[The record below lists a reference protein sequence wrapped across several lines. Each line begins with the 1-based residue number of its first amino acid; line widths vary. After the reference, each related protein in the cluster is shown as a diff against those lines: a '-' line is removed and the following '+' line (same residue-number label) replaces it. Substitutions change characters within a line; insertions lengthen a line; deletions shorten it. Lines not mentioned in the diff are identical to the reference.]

1 MQQRKGF
8 WLMLESFFSLSLLCR
23 IKTCFISS
31 YRVTRRIGFRVVPV
45 GARYG
50 EMILYDMT
58 DRQIAIADRL
68 LNLLLEHDGRANK
81 HGLRKILIYE
91 FTERLDTIDI
101 TMVFDTLADDYNLI
115 AYMGE
120 AWVRL
125 TPEGERMAKNGMK
138 NYQRKLSLKEWWRES
153 QVAAIATA
161 TLSAIVSALITAVIT
176 LLVS

>member
-1 MQQRKGF
+1 
-8 WLMLESFFSLSLLCR
+8 MLESFFCIFVVPNKNLYL
-23 IKTCFISS
+23 ISS

-68 LNLLLEHDGRANK
+68 LNILLEHDGRANK
-81 HGLRKILIYE
+81 HGVRKMLTNE

-101 TMVFDTLADDYNLI
+101 TMVFDTLADNYELI

-138 NYQRKLSLKEWWRES
+138 NYQRKLSLKEWWKES
-153 QVAAIATA
+153 QVAAIITA
-161 TLSAIVSALITAVIT
+161 ALSAVVGALITAAVT
-176 LLVS
+176 LLIS

>member
-1 MQQRKGF
+1 MHYFRVPANAGI
-8 WLMLESFFSLSLLCR
+8 LFFVSLLCR

-68 LNLLLEHDGRANK
+68 LNILLEHDGRANK
-81 HGLRKILIYE
+81 HGVRKMLTNE

-101 TMVFDTLADDYNLI
+101 TMVFDTLADNYELI

-138 NYQRKLSLKEWWRES
+138 NYQRKLSLKEWWKES
-153 QVAAIATA
+153 QVAAIITA
-161 TLSAIVSALITAVIT
+161 ALSAVVGALITAAVT
-176 LLVS
+176 LLIS

>member
-1 MQQRKGF
+1 
-8 WLMLESFFSLSLLCR
+8 MLESFFSLSLLCR

-91 FTERLDTIDI
+91 FTEKLDTIDI
-101 TMVFDTLADDYNLI
+101 TMVFDTLTDDYNLI

>member
-1 MQQRKGF
+1 MHFNRFPANAGT
-8 WLMLESFFSLSLLCR
+8 FFCLSLLCR

-58 DRQIAIADRL
+58 ERQIAIADRL
-68 LNLLLEHDGRANK
+68 LNILLEHDGRANK
-81 HGLRKILIYE
+81 HGVRKMLTNE

-101 TMVFDTLADDYNLI
+101 TMVFDTLADNYELI

-125 TPEGERMAKNGMK
+125 TPKGERMAKNGMK
-138 NYQRKLSLKEWWRES
+138 NYQRKLSLKEWWKES
-153 QVAAIATA
+153 QVAAIITA
-161 TLSAIVSALITAVIT
+161 ALSAVVGALITAAVT
-176 LLVS
+176 LLIS

>member
-1 MQQRKGF
+1 MHNFRVPANAGI
-8 WLMLESFFSLSLLCR
+8 LFFVSLLCR
-23 IKTCFISS
+23 IKTYFISS

-68 LNLLLEHDGRANK
+68 LNILLEHDGRANK
-81 HGLRKILIYE
+81 HGVRKMLTNE

-101 TMVFDTLADDYNLI
+101 TMVFDTLADNYELI

-138 NYQRKLSLKEWWRES
+138 NYQRKLSLKEWWKGS
-153 QVAAIATA
+153 QVAAIITA
-161 TLSAIVSALITAVIT
+161 ALSAVVGALITAAVT
-176 LLVS
+176 LLIS

>member
-1 MQQRKGF
+1 M
-8 WLMLESFFSLSLLCR
+8 
-23 IKTCFISS
+23 
-31 YRVTRRIGFRVVPV
+31 VPV

>member
-1 MQQRKGF
+1 
-8 WLMLESFFSLSLLCR
+8 MLESFFCLSLLCR
-23 IKTCFISS
+23 IKTSFISS

-68 LNLLLEHDGRANK
+68 LNILLEHDGRANK
-81 HGLRKILIYE
+81 HGVRKMLTNE
-91 FTERLDTIDI
+91 FTEKLDTIDI
-101 TMVFDTLADDYNLI
+101 TMVFDTLADNYELI

-138 NYQRKLSLKEWWRES
+138 NYQRKLSLKEWWKES
-153 QVAAIATA
+153 QVAAIITA
-161 TLSAIVSALITAVIT
+161 ALSAVVGALITAAVT
-176 LLVS
+176 LLIS

>member
-1 MQQRKGF
+1 
-8 WLMLESFFSLSLLCR
+8 MLESFFSLSLLCR

>member
-1 MQQRKGF
+1 
-8 WLMLESFFSLSLLCR
+8 MLESFFLLSLLCR